1 MSETSSRVRLMANL
15 QAAVA
20 EAVSGTMEERGR
32 GFASDRE
39 AWAEL
44 KECIERTKQMHT
56 DIEKVHKEM
65 WSAVKDRNEDA
76 FAALSQ
82 EFERSSRILAEEWG
96 ANVRPRKNRRYQRG
110 GLNVNCHGCKWL
122 DRYKKDGNG
131 YCCMVERSK
140 TQREKV
146 RRPDMERCE
155 LYKPGD
161 FNTRYR
167 TEVNE

>member
-1 MSETSSRVRLMANL
+1 MEYIFTFLVSVAADVTSR
-15 QAAVA
+15 
-20 EAVSGTMEERGR
+20 
-32 GFASDRE
+32 F
-39 AWAEL
+39 
-44 KECIERTKQMHT
+44 I
-56 DIEKVHKEM
+56 
-65 WSAVKDRNEDA
+65 
-76 FAALSQ
+76 
-82 EFERSSRILAEEWG
+82 
-96 ANVRPRKNRRYQRG
+96 
-110 GLNVNCHGCKWL
+110 CKWL

>member
-1 MSETSSRVRLMANL
+1 MDKTALLKKVRA
-15 QAAVA
+15 
-20 EAVSGTMEERGR
+20 
-32 GFASDRE
+32 
-39 AWAEL
+39 
-44 KECIERTKQMHT
+44 
-56 DIEKVHKEM
+56 
-65 WSAVKDRNEDA
+65 
-76 FAALSQ
+76 
-82 EFERSSRILAEEWG
+82 LAEHG
-96 ANVRPRKNRRYQRG
+96 VG
-110 GLNVNCHGCKWL
+110 GEAENAEKLL
-122 DRYKKDGNG
+122 ARMMKKYGNG